1 MGKVLILTRREV
13 ATYFVSPVAYVAM
26 ALFLCLSGV
35 FFAMADFRPGAPAAM
50 RSIFEVMTI
59 VLIFIVPLVTMRA
72 LSEERRL
79 GTLESLLTAPVTDTQ
94 VVVAKFLGCWLFY
107 LAMLAPTA
115 LYVVALAMFGRP
127 DYGPIASGYIGMAL
141 MGGMYVSIGLLA
153 SSMTSS
159 QVISAITSVIA
170 LFSLALVFW
179 WVAPM
184 VPQPYRRILMEA
196 SVRTHYADFSQGV
209 VDVVHIIYFIAVTVY
224 ALFFTVKV
232 LESRR
237 WR

>member
-1 MGKVLILTRREV
+1 MGKILILTRREV

-26 ALFLCLSGV
+26 ALFLGLSGV
-35 FFAMADFRPGAPAAM
+35 FFAVSDFRPGAPAAM

-59 VLIFIVPLVTMRA
+59 VLILIVPLITMRS

-94 VVVAKFLGCWLFY
+94 VVVAKFLGCWFFY

-115 LYVVALAMFGRP
+115 LYVVALAIFGRP

-141 MGGMYVSIGLLA
+141 MGGMFVSIGLLA
-153 SSMTSS
+153 SSLTSS
-159 QVISAITSVIA
+159 QVISAIVSVIA
-170 LFSLALVFW
+170 LFALTLVFL
-179 WVAPM
+179 WVAAA
-184 VPQPYRRILMEA
+184 VPQPYRRILVEA
-196 SVRTHYADFSQGV
+196 SVRSHYNDFSQGV

>member
-1 MGKVLILTRREV
+1 MDKVLILTRREV

-26 ALFLCLSGV
+26 ALFLAVAGLI
-35 FFAMADFRPGAPAAM
+35 FAMADFQPGSPAAM
-50 RSIFEVMTI
+50 RTTFEVMMI
-59 VLIFIVPLVTMRA
+59 VLLFVTPMVTMRA

-94 VVVAKFLGCWLFY
+94 VVVAKFLGCWFFY

-115 LYVVALAMFGRP
+115 LYVIALAAFGRP
-127 DYGPIASGYIGMAL
+127 DPGPILSGYLGLVLVGAL
-141 MGGMYVSIGLLA
+141 YVAVGLLA

-159 QVISAITSVIA
+159 QVISAIVSVLV
-170 LFSLALVFW
+170 LFTLVLPLL
-179 WVAPM
+179 WVAGA
-184 VPQPYRRILMEA
+184 VPSPYRKILTEA
-196 SVRTHYADFSQGV
+196 SIRTHFEDFSQGV
-209 VDVVHIIYFIAVTVY
+209 VDVVHILYFVVLTLY
-224 ALFFTVKV
+224 ALFFTVKI